1 MTATVNEALEQ
12 AEYRILCRA
21 VSDACLLNAR
31 GDAWAG
37 YRCLSE
43 GLERARSLA
52 QEGNEWA
59 NELTRSYLVALEEY
73 AGIAAVSC
81 DAFEMRTSEPP
92 SAVKQ
97 PRNAA
102 RV

>member
-1 MTATVNEALEQ
+1 MTAVANEALEQ

-21 VSDACLLNAR
+21 VGDACLLNSR
-31 GDAWAG
+31 GDTWAG

-52 QEGNEWA
+52 EEGNEWA
-59 NELTRSYLVALEEY
+59 NELTRSYMVALEEY

-81 DAFEMRTSEPP
+81 EAFEMRTSEPP
-92 SAVKQ
+92 SAFQQ
-97 PRNAA
+97 PRNAS